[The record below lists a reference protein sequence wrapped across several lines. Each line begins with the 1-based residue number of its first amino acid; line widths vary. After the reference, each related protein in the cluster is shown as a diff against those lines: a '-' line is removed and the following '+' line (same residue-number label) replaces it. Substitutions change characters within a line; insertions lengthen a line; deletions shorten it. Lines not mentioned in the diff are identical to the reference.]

1 MWLNERLRG
10 LGNLIEHPYSGQA
23 AGLKPHDSLG
33 DQIYDGGG
41 GTSPMEKSETKSAKG
56 AEGGA
61 SSPKMSRGR
70 FIFYL
75 CLLVPGLSFLLAACK
90 KGKGRRDHP

>member
-1 MWLNERLRG
+1 
-10 LGNLIEHPYSGQA
+10 
-23 AGLKPHDSLG
+23 
-33 DQIYDGGG
+33 
-41 GTSPMEKSETKSAKG
+41 MEKSETKSAKG